1 VLFIEPIW
9 LSILIP
15 IFSALI
21 LLIASLAVRHWHRA
35 RFDKAAFLS
44 TAGFALAFFTGGA
57 LFAAVLLAF
66 VLFTHWI
73 ALAIERAADRRN
85 RDAPPSSG
93 PAPVWLVVAVG
104 LHLAMVAAI
113 SRAGVVTGPLQD
125 VGGAIVPFGVS
136 YFAFHGI
143 SYVVDVYRRRAAAE
157 RSRWQLA
164 VHLLLLPQI
173 VGGPLAYEG
182 VARQLARRWPS
193 ISDYSYGL
201 RRLLIGVWK
210 VFVIAHLAGTQADAA
225 FAPRPGELS
234 AFQAWWGLV
243 SFTLQMYYGFSG
255 YADMGIG
262 LGRMLGIRLPENFRW
277 PYVGETVREFWRRWH
292 IGLSAWFHE
301 YADLSLDADRV
312 PPPSAGREALVVLL
326 CGIWYGVGW
335 TFVCWGLYHAALI
348 ALERAGVEAAVKRL
362 PAPLRHAYLIGAV
375 MVGWVVLRSGTLG
388 GALLF
393 LQALAG
399 LNASPL
405 RARPTIAI
413 ELWLVLAAGVIGCAP
428 LFPAIRRWTVVIDA
442 LIVSLLMMLFAAVLF
457 AWRCG
462 WIIATPVLRWWRGS
476 PMRAGRLPP
485 YVCFGIAVLA
495 MVAGVPWPGLA
506 NGRPL
511 FRF

>member
-1 VLFIEPIW
+1 
-9 LSILIP
+9 
-15 IFSALI
+15 
-21 LLIASLAVRHWHRA
+21 
-35 RFDKAAFLS
+35 
-44 TAGFALAFFTGGA
+44 
-57 LFAAVLLAF
+57 
-66 VLFTHWI
+66 
-73 ALAIERAADRRN
+73 
-85 RDAPPSSG
+85 
-93 PAPVWLVVAVG
+93 
-104 LHLAMVAAI
+104 MC
-113 SRAGVVTGPLQD
+113 
-125 VGGAIVPFGVS
+125 S

-157 RSRWQLA
+157 RSRCQLA

-210 VFVIAHLAGTQADAA
+210 VFVMADLAGMQADAA
-225 FAPRPGELS
+225 FALRPGGLS
-234 AFQAWWGLV
+234 AFQAWLGLV

-255 YADMGIG
+255 YSDMGIG

-292 IGLSAWFHE
+292 IGLSAWFRE

-335 TFVCWGLYHAALI
+335 TFVVWGLYHAALI

-362 PAPLRHAYLIGAV
+362 PAPLRHVYLIVVV
-375 MVGWVVLRSGTLG
+375 MVGWVVLRSETLG

-393 LQALAG
+393 LEALAG
-399 LNASPL
+399 LNASAL
-405 RARPTIAI
+405 RARPTIAL
-413 ELWLVLAAGVIGCAP
+413 ELWLVLAAGAIGCAP
-428 LFPAIRRWTVVIDA
+428 LFPTIRRWTVVIDA

-462 WIIATPVLRWWRGS
+462 WIVATPVLRWWRGS
-476 PMRAGRLPP
+476 PMRAGRLPLERLLHDTAP
-485 YVCFGIAVLA
+485 CNDSAKGQCVSNRADNSFLVAVGGA
-495 MVAGVPWPGLA
+495 AVGRDRDVQRVPPSRRHGRAPARPAVGL
-506 NGRPL
+506 GCSCWRSTFRPCSACCSTSDSA
-511 FRF
+511 RSPARR